1 MTKVVRGIV
10 TGLLVVCCMV
20 GGTILRAEQPVVRD
34 QVATVEQLKAAA
46 FTALRAGQ
54 FDKVNE
60 LIARAASMSD
70 DPSLTRMADWLAAF
84 EQQRQQFRAD
94 RLRSY
99 NEEVEKVQK
108 LLAGGMPDYAMRAAA
123 IAYTYVEDKE
133 QFRREPWVVD
143 LIHTV
148 TRRADEYEASGEWLK
163 AVRLYSDLVSIEPFN
178 PNWKERQKLAFRRV
192 RLISAYTP
200 DRFKQLQES
209 DLATRKAADA
219 LLSPATQPST
229 QPAEAGDEPFENDE
243 FKINWRDSL
252 NGVRADMLREALDHA
267 RTNYW
272 RDVGYDV
279 LMTGGLRGIRAVLTT
294 DGLQD
299 TFAGLKDRAKV
310 ARFIDVIDEELA
322 SIAAGAAADRNAMQR
337 LITRMQAVN
346 MQTVDLPE
354 EVFVSEFADGAF
366 GELDPFS
373 AVIWPSEVEE
383 FNKSTQG
390 EFSGVGVQIQ
400 SDTDGSLKVVTPIED
415 SPAWRAKIRAGDII
429 THVNGRNVKGIS
441 VNQAVKIITGPPNTD
456 VTLTIRNPAGE
467 SRDVTLTRRTIKV
480 ASLKGWLHLPG
491 GGWDY
496 FIDPDN
502 KIAYLRLTNFSRDT
516 SRELNTALRELNARG
531 AKGVVLDL
539 RYNPGG
545 LLAAA
550 ADVSDAF
557 LRDGEI
563 VSTRSDRP
571 DDPNQPTLSARR
583 LSNDTDLPLVVLVNQ
598 YSASASEIVSG
609 AMRERSR
616 GLVVGERT
624 FGKGSV
630 QMLFPLANRSAYLK
644 LTTSHYYLPGGKNIH
659 RDESSTEWGVDPH
672 VLIEMTP
679 EQMRAAI
686 DARSKLDVLRD
697 PEEAGVV
704 TPDAEVVR
712 EAEQS
717 LLASDP
723 QLTAALLLLRMH
735 LAGAPLM

>member
-1 MTKVVRGIV
+1 
-10 TGLLVVCCMV
+10 
-20 GGTILRAEQPVVRD
+20 
-34 QVATVEQLKAAA
+34 
-46 FTALRAGQ
+46 
-54 FDKVNE
+54 
-60 LIARAASMSD
+60 
-70 DPSLTRMADWLAAF
+70 
-84 EQQRQQFRAD
+84 
-94 RLRSY
+94 
-99 NEEVEKVQK
+99 
-108 LLAGGMPDYAMRAAA
+108 
-123 IAYTYVEDKE
+123 
-133 QFRREPWVVD
+133 
-143 LIHTV
+143 
-148 TRRADEYEASGEWLK
+148 
-163 AVRLYSDLVSIEPFN
+163 
-178 PNWKERQKLAFRRV
+178 
-192 RLISAYTP
+192 
-200 DRFKQLQES
+200 
-209 DLATRKAADA
+209 
-219 LLSPATQPST
+219 
-229 QPAEAGDEPFENDE
+229 
-243 FKINWRDSL
+243 
-252 NGVRADMLREALDHA
+252 
-267 RTNYW
+267 
-272 RDVGYDV
+272 
-279 LMTGGLRGIRAVLTT
+279 
-294 DGLQD
+294 
-299 TFAGLKDRAKV
+299 
-310 ARFIDVIDEELA
+310 
-322 SIAAGAAADRNAMQR
+322 
-337 LITRMQAVN
+337 
-346 MQTVDLPE
+346 
-354 EVFVSEFADGAF
+354 
-366 GELDPFS
+366 
-373 AVIWPSEVEE
+373 
-383 FNKSTQG
+383 
-390 EFSGVGVQIQ
+390 
-400 SDTDGSLKVVTPIED
+400 
-415 SPAWRAKIRAGDII
+415 
-429 THVNGRNVKGIS
+429 
-441 VNQAVKIITGPPNTD
+441 
-456 VTLTIRNPAGE
+456 
-467 SRDVTLTRRTIKV
+467 TIKV

-491 GGWDY
+491 GGCDY

-516 SRELNTALRELNARG
+516 SRELNSALRELNARG

-609 AMRERSR
+609 AMRERQR

-672 VLIEMTP
+672 VVIEMTP

-697 PEEAGVV
+697 PEEAGIAAA
-704 TPDAEVVR
+704 DAEVVR